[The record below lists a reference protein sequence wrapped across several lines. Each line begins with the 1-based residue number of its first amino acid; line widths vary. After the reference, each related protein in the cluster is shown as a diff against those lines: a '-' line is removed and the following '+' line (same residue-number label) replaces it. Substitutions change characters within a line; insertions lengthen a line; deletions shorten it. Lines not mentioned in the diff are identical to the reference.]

1 MCIFSK
7 MLSRYITVQI
17 LNMSLRLSNI
27 EMFNLYWYCFCWY
40 TKLFVYSFVSLLKQL
55 LVWHSPWCAGHYRLL
70 VSRKRFWNSEEF
82 MTIYWRGLIS
92 VIHINMVNSIR
103 WMFTDLINTN
113 HRSYFVIK
121 MSNTPYCC
129 WIESATYITL

>member
-1 MCIFSK
+1 MSWKSYWYINTRFVRVKFFKIYFGMCIFSK

-27 EMFNLYWYCFCWY
+27 EMFNIYWYCFCWY

-92 VIHINMVNSIR
+92 VRHINMVNSIR
-103 WMFTDLINTN
+103 WMFTDLI
-113 HRSYFVIK
+113 
-121 MSNTPYCC
+121 
-129 WIESATYITL
+129 